1 LLTCTYLAKRLRER
15 SYTKT
20 GSYPHEFLCRTI
32 CSACADYQ
40 PCKKGKEKGLS
51 ELKIDNNMCSSC
63 LIFRQYNNYQCICML
78 IGLGLWC
85 LTPLSTICQYIVAV
99 SFIGGKTAR
108 VPREACQEIYFLFKL
123 SITWPL
129 SKRSRSHIIAYG
141 KLTWYLV

>member
-1 LLTCTYLAKRLRER
+1 MTISDNDVIQRKLRNWHALNQLLQRRKC
-15 SYTKT
+15 
-20 GSYPHEFLCRTI
+20 I
-32 CSACADYQ
+32 IQ
-40 PCKKGKEKGLS
+40 IKKKKMNTDQNGKDKGLS

-85 LTPLSTICQYIVAV
+85 LTPLSTIGQYIVAV